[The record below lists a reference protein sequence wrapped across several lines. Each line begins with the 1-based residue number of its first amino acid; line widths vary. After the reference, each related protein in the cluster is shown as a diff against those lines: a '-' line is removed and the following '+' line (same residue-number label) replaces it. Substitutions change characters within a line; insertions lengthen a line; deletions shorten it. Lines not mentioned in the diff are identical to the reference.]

1 MNLDLVT
8 TGVLI
13 SLALN
18 SVNLLANI
26 RSMLSAGEKKL
37 EARVAKIEEG
47 QADHGSRIQTVEGE
61 IKHMPDKDSF
71 QRMQLDL
78 AELKGQIASALKSS
92 EATERATRR
101 VEDFL
106 LKRGG
111 E

>member
-1 MNLDLVT
+1 MMLDMT
-8 TGVLI
+8 AIGVLI

-18 SVNLLANI
+18 SVNLVATL
-26 RSMLSAGEKKL
+26 RSILSAGEKKL
-37 EARVAKIEEG
+37 EGRVEKVEKN
-47 QADHGSRIQTVEGE
+47 QVDHDRRIQSVESD
-61 IKHMPDKDSF
+61 IQHMPDKDSF
-71 QRMQLDL
+71 QKMQLDL
-78 AELKGQIASALKSS
+78 AELKGQINSMVKSS